1 MLRPSFSSLALL
13 FFLFFPL
20 SLSFSLSLSLSLWA
34 FRVLSQ
40 FFYVPHKKKR
50 MSAAAMRLVTNT
62 LHGGVHFQYC
72 YCAKMHRQIGGCGS
86 SSSLAT
92 PASSLYNCRLLR
104 PQTIMAPPPAK
115 RGRHSRII
123 VSSAS
128 SSSLHPST
136 EMKEVAVLG
145 SGAAGL
151 RGAEIDRGDQKKKKK
166 FF

>member
-1 MLRPSFSSLALL
+1 
-13 FFLFFPL
+13 
-20 SLSFSLSLSLSLWA
+20 
-34 FRVLSQ
+34 
-40 FFYVPHKKKR
+40 

-72 YCAKMHRQIGGCGS
+72 YCAKMHRQIGGCGRRRRH
-86 SSSLAT
+86 AT

-128 SSSLHPST
+128 SSSSLHPST

-151 RGAEIDRGDQKKKKK
+151 TAAYFAAVTQKSKKNFVNTKVTVYEK
-166 FF
+166 NEREWEENFNVRRSAV